1 MSSKTIAQSIF
12 EAAVAARAIPAVG
25 QAVTQAAKAAGTAVG
40 TAAANKI
47 MNGTEAPVAEVA
59 SQDAPVQNAGGAQNL
74 QQNPQSSAG
83 TNQAVAPAQQPTAP
97 NPGDVSFNNTRL
109 VTQAPQTAAQQAQ
122 AQQAQAQAIQA
133 QQQAQ
138 AQAQQTQQVQ
148 TQQQAS
154 PDVQAQA
161 QANLLR
167 SLAGVNESGF
177 ISGLRKKVLR
187 HG

>member
-40 TAAANKI
+40 AAAADKV

-138 AQAQQTQQVQ
+138 QTQQVQ
-148 TQQQAS
+148 TQQQVS

-187 HG
+187 RG

>member
-12 EAAVAARAIPAVG
+12 EAAVAARAIPAAG

-40 TAAANKI
+40 AAAADKI
-47 MNGTEAPVAEVA
+47 MNGTDAPVAEVA
-59 SQDAPVQNAGGAQNL
+59 AQDAPVQNAGGAQNL

-97 NPGDVSFNNTRL
+97 KPGDVSFNNTRL

-138 AQAQQTQQVQ
+138 QAQQQV
-148 TQQQAS
+148 S

-177 ISGLRKKVLR
+177 ISGLRKRVLR
-187 HG
+187 RG